1 MFLLKLLPVLTL
13 VLLIPS
19 SSWAQRVKE
28 ARLKPVP
35 ASEWTDA
42 HKQILGNR
50 GARGDETA
58 HVWTTCLRN
67 VELCKNWMVFTDYIL
82 SNRLS
87 LTTRDRELIIL
98 RTGYL
103 SRSDY
108 EWAVHTG
115 VAGRAGLSKEDITRI
130 TQGPDAPGWNAAD
143 ATLLRAVDELHNDQH
158 ISDATWAG
166 LKERYDERQLMDI
179 IFTAGQYTIVSMYLN
194 STGVQLGRNQT
205 GIPR

>member
-13 VLLIPS
+13 VLLVPS
-19 SSWAQRVKE
+19 SAWAQRVKE

-58 HVWTTCLRN
+58 AVWTTCLRN
-67 VELCKNWMVFTDYIL
+67 VELCKNWMVFTDYVL

-108 EWAVHTG
+108 EWSVHTG
-115 VAGRAGLSKEDITRI
+115 VAKRAGLSDEDITRL
-130 TQGPDAPGWNAAD
+130 TKGPDAPGWNAAD

-158 ISDATWAG
+158 ISDATWAR